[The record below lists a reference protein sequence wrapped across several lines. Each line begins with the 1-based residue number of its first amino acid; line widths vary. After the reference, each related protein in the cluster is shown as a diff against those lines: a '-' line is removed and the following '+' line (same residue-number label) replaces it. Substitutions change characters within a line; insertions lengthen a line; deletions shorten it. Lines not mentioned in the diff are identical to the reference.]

1 MSTTFTVTTSEAIE
15 QEFLCVNQ
23 LSDVLKQ
30 VVCASLWARPEIYES
45 INYTECED
53 QIDAICMFLDRFEL
67 AKEVKSE
74 PCKIV
79 RDEESGNNRLAEPDE
94 ADVAEEGLLLHWEAT
109 PALMKM
115 IQECT
120 GLKWMVS
127 GSSVSQ

>member
-1 MSTTFTVTTSEAIE
+1 MSSTSNVTTSIDIE
-15 QEFLCVNQ
+15 HGFICVYQ

-30 VVCASLWARPEIYES
+30 VVCASLWAMPELYRS
-45 INYTECED
+45 VSYTEYETE
-53 QIDAICMFLDRFEL
+53 IDGICMFLQRFQL

-79 RDEESGNNRLAEPDE
+79 QDEENGNNRLAEPDE
-94 ADVAEEGLLLHWEAT
+94 ADVAEDGLLLHLEAT

-120 GLKWMVS
+120 KLTWIVS
-127 GSSVSQ
+127 GVSVSQ